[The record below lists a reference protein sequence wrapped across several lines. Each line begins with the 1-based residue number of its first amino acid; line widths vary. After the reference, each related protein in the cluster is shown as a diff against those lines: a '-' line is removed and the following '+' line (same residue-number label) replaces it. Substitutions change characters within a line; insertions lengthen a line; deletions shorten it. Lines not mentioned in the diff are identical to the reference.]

1 MVGTKIKL
9 LRVKNGYSVK
19 DVCAVLGLPDR
30 TYRAY
35 ELGERTPSI
44 ELICKIADYYNVTV
58 DWLLGREIVKN
69 SDFEDCQRRIFKDL
83 AEIKRCQEDISN
95 CLEEMG
101 IICPVD

>member
-58 DWLLGREIVKN
+58 DWLLGRRIVK
-69 SDFEDCQRRIFKDL
+69 STTLEDYQQRISKNL
-83 AEIKRCQEDISN
+83 AEIKKCQEDISN

-101 IICPVD
+101 IICHVD

>member
-1 MVGTKIKL
+1 MVGAKMKL

-19 DVCAVLGLPDR
+19 DICNALDLPNR

-35 ELGERTPSI
+35 ELNEHTPPI
-44 ELICKIADYYNVTV
+44 ELICKIADYYDVTV
-58 DWLLGREIVKN
+58 DWLLGRGIVK
-69 SDFEDCQRRIFKDL
+69 STTLEDYQQRISKNL
-83 AEIKRCQEDISN
+83 AEIKKCQEDISN